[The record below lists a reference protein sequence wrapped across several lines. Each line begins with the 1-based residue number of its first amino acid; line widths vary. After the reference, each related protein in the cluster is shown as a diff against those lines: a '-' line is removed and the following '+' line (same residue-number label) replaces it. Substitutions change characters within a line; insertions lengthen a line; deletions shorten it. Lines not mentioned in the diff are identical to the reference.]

1 MGLTERRADRKA
13 DRKKEKKSP
22 IIKILMIL
30 TTLALICVA
39 GFNFY
44 MVRGGEALSPN
55 DTTPVIVTIP
65 EGSGT
70 GKIAGILLE
79 NHLISN
85 ETVFKLQ
92 SRFKGNDGKYK
103 VGSYVLSP
111 SMTMDEMMNI
121 IIEGKQ
127 QTKRFTIP
135 EGYDIKRTAQKLS
148 SEGFVDQ
155 DKFLEEIEYG
165 TFDYGFL
172 KDAPQG
178 PNRLEGYLYPETYDV
193 YESATEADIINRMLQ
208 QFDKLFTQEY
218 YDRANELGMTIN
230 QVLTIASLIERETRV
245 KDEKAIV
252 SSVIKNRIDL
262 GMPLQID
269 ATIQYALGEQ
279 KERLLYA
286 DLEIDSP
293 YNTYKIKGLP
303 PGPICS
309 PGIDSIY
316 AALHPAETDYL
327 YYVLNPSLNGTHS
340 FTNNY
345 NQFLKDK
352 QNYINN
358 AFSNQ

>member
-1 MGLTERRADRKA
+1 MGLTQSRA

-22 IIKILMIL
+22 AVKLLVFLMAI
-30 TTLALICVA
+30 ALICVA

-44 MVRGGEALSPN
+44 LVSGGKALNAN
-55 DTTPVIVTIP
+55 DTTTVIVTIP

-70 GKIAGILLE
+70 GKIAGILVE
-79 NHLISN
+79 NNLIADA
-85 ETVFKLQ
+85 TAFKLQ

-111 SMTMDEMMNI
+111 SMTMEEMMNI

-148 SEGFVDQ
+148 SEGFIDI
-155 DKFLEEIEYG
+155 DAFLEQIQSG
-165 TFDYGFL
+165 TFEYPFL
-172 KDAPQG
+172 KDAPLG
-178 PNRLEGYLYPETYDV
+178 PDRLEGYLYPETYDV

-218 YDRANELGMTIN
+218 YDRANELGMNIN
-230 QVLTIASLIERETRV
+230 QVLTMASLIERETRV

-252 SSVIKNRIDL
+252 ASVIKNRIDQ
-262 GMPLQID
+262 GMKLQID
-269 ATIQYALGEQ
+269 ATVQYALGEQ
-279 KERLLYA
+279 KERLLYE

-293 YNTYKIKGLP
+293 YNTYKIIGLP

-309 PGIDSIY
+309 PSIDSIY
-316 AALHPAETDYL
+316 AALYPADTDYL

-340 FTNNY
+340 FTSDY
-345 NQFLKDK
+345 NQFLRDK

-358 AFSNQ
+358 AFGN